1 MTRINTNVGS
11 LVAQTRLAR
20 NNSDLQTALT
30 RLSTGLRINSGK
42 DDPAGLI
49 ASEGLR
55 SDITAINRAIGN
67 TDRANQLIATADSA
81 LGQVSSLLNDIR
93 GLVTEAA
100 NTGGLSSEQVAA
112 NQLQVDS
119 SLEAIDR
126 IARVTTFQGTKL
138 LNGGLDFLVTGGS
151 NFNRISNLQVQQAN
165 LGATGEVSVDVNVT
179 TAAAQAQVDLTIP
192 AATAAANASA
202 SFSVTNTAAQA
213 TGAINSGVGGFV
225 TAGATLT
232 ITAVAGGVATGASG
246 NDIDVVFTDTN
257 DTSGA
262 VGSVTYN
269 AGSRILT
276 VNADLTTGVTTAAI
290 ATAIQNLGGAG
301 VNFTASGNATALGVA
316 DVGTYADVTAGGR
329 DAGSATFQVTADN
342 AGSAPNGVTVTLIE
356 DATLVGTDV
365 TQASFNGANI
375 EVRVKGTVT
384 KTSIATAI
392 DGLAGY
398 SASITAASGDTSY
411 IQSSDVPPAAA
422 TLTNGVDASGGL
434 TQDVVFELSGED
446 GTEAFSFKAG
456 ATINQLQAAIEAVS
470 DATGVNAVI
479 QGTTLSLTSTGYGS
493 AAFVDIKIVSE
504 ASGGSLTTTLG
515 GQGTRETGTDVVATV
530 NGIQATGKGNSLSIN
545 SATLD
550 LSLTVA
556 AAFTGSA
563 NFSIDGGGALFQLGP
578 EVVSNQQAR
587 LGIASVST
595 ATLGGVTGR
604 LYELRSGGAKDLA
617 TSPTQAARVVDE
629 VITKVT
635 QLRGRLGAFQRT
647 TLDTNAAALNDTLSA
662 LTEAESSIRD
672 ADFAKETAALTRGQI
687 LVQSGTAVLGIA
699 NQNPQNVLSLLR

>member
-138 LNGGLDFLVTGGS
+138 LNGGLDFQVTGGT
-151 NFNRISNLQVQQAN
+151 NYNRVSNLQVQQAN
-165 LGATGEVSVDVNVT
+165 LGATGQVAVDVNVT
-179 TAAAQAQVDLTIP
+179 TAAAQAQVALTIP
-192 AATAAANASA
+192 AATASANAET
-202 SFSVTNTAAQA
+202 SFSVTNTATQA
-213 TGAINSGVGGFV
+213 TGAVSSGVGGFT
-225 TAGATLT
+225 TAGASLS
-232 ITAVAGGVATGASG
+232 ITALAGGAAAGAGG
-246 NDIDVVFTDTN
+246 NDIDIVIN
-257 DTSGA
+257 DSNDSSGTVA
-262 VGSVTYN
+262 SVTYN

-276 VNADLTTGVTTAAI
+276 VNADLTTGVTDTAI
-290 ATAIQNLGGAG
+290 ASAIQASGGG
-301 VNFTASGNATALGVA
+301 LNFTATGTATTLAAA
-316 DVGTYADVTAGGR
+316 DAGTYADVTAGGR
-329 DAGSATFQVTADN
+329 DAGSATFQVTADS
-342 AGSAPNGVTVTLIE
+342 AGTAANGVTVTLIE
-356 DATLVGTDV
+356 DSTLVGTNV

-375 EVRVKGTVT
+375 EVRVKGSVT
-384 KTSIATAI
+384 KTSIATAL

-398 SASITAASGDTSY
+398 SASITAASGDNNY
-411 IQSSDVPPAAA
+411 IQASDVPPAAA

-434 TQDVVFELSGED
+434 TRDVVFELSGEN

-479 QGTTLSLTSTGYGS
+479 QGTTLSLASTGYGS
-493 AAFVDIKIVSE
+493 AAFVDVKIISE
-504 ASGGSLTTTLG
+504 AAGGSLTTTLG
-515 GQGTRETGTDVVATV
+515 GQGQRDAGTDVVATV

-550 LSLTVA
+550 LSLTVDSS
-556 AAFTGSA
+556 FTGSA
-563 NFSIDGGGALFQLGP
+563 NFTIDGGGALFQLGP

-595 ATLGGVTGR
+595 ATLGGVSGR
-604 LYELRSGGAKDLA
+604 LYELRSGGTKDLA
-617 TSPTQAARVVDE
+617 NSPTQAARVVDE

-672 ADFAKETAALTRGQI
+672 ADFARETASLTRGQI